1 MRSRE
6 HRPLAG
12 EAPARSR
19 VQDLVAKRRS
29 RRNRA
34 QVAAWIG
41 LALLAAGVWAIYSQA
56 KDAREGSPSSSTL
69 PKFEAL
75 RDEWKVL
82 ADEWRAQQKAAAKA
96 SDTGSFWTDRDD
108 DAYRILGSVSSHL
121 EELRRLEARQERTAW
136 IIERLDGDRHEW
148 NALVVNVA
156 PKMPGK

>member
-1 MRSRE
+1 M
-6 HRPLAG
+6 
-12 EAPARSR
+12 
-19 VQDLVAKRRS
+19 
-29 RRNRA
+29 RRNRGIV
-34 QVAAWIG
+34 VAWVVIG
-41 LALLAAGVWAIYSQA
+41 VMAFGIWAVYVWAR
-56 KDAREGSPSSSTL
+56 DARDASEVGPAGSSL

-148 NALVVNVA
+148 DALVVNVA
-156 PKMPGK
+156 PEMPDLRRR